1 MSDDAESS
9 VSNEYFDS
17 GQARRTRKTLGE
29 AAAHKIVNSVYL
41 EVLPQLESVVAKLKA
56 EGVREMMSD
65 SMLYDAFK
73 YACDDIAD
81 VNIHD
86 VSSQDI
92 ADQARRALQVG
103 LARAIPGT
111 VVQFPGM
118 RGDSFPIITAKE
130 LMARDDLPDVG
141 FLVDNMIPFGKIT
154 GLGGEDGTGKSRL
167 MLQLAVGACSTGVWP
182 GLGIPVATGPVIFY
196 TVEETPRDMRSRLI
210 KLAKALDIDVSLE
223 NLHIIAM
230 GAEETAVLG
239 AEDKGQVRK
248 TKLFGKFAREIDRI
262 KPVLIEVDPLA
273 EVFDG
278 DEIKRNLVKKFVG
291 LFRPLIADRRTALV
305 MSYHPSLTGLANR
318 TGSSGSTGW
327 RAAYRGNIW
336 IEKDVDDDPTVD
348 TGNRTL
354 HVMKVTEGTPNQ
366 KINLRFAEGGVLVLA
381 DQPGIGGATSAIDG
395 VAAIARAEREF
406 LDFVAERTRQGRPVS
421 PNKKAGN
428 YAPKELVSEEGGRDR
443 RTRVAAVER
452 TMEALFKGDQL
463 KSVSDGPAS
472 KGKLKLVVTS
482 DNRNHTASCS

>member
-1 MSDDAESS
+1 MSDGTESS
-9 VSNEYFDS
+9 VSTDYFDS
-17 GQARRTRKTLGE
+17 GQSRRARKKLSE
-29 AAAHKIVNSVYL
+29 AEAYKIVESVYR
-41 EVLPQLESVVAKLKA
+41 EVLPQIESTDAKLKA
-56 EGVREMMSD
+56 EGLGAIARD
-65 SMLYDAFK
+65 NAFGDAFQ
-73 YACDDIAD
+73 YACDDITDAK
-81 VNIHD
+81 IHELSPD
-86 VSSQDI
+86 DI
-92 ADQARRALQVG
+92 ADAARRALQVG
-103 LARAIPGT
+103 LARAVPGT

-118 RGDSFPIITAKE
+118 RGDSFPIFTAKD
-130 LMARDDLPDVG
+130 LIAREDLPDLG
-141 FLVDNMIPFGKIT
+141 FLVENMIPFGKIT

-167 MLQLAVGACSTGVWP
+167 LLQLAVGVCSTAVWA
-182 GLGIPVATGPVIFY
+182 GLGIPVASGPVIFY

-210 KLAKALDIDVSLE
+210 KLARALGIDVSLD

-239 AEDKGQVRK
+239 AEERGQVKK

-262 KPVLIEVDPLA
+262 KPVLIEIDPLA

-291 LFRPLIADRRTALV
+291 LLRPLIADRRTALV

-336 IEKDVDDDPTVD
+336 IEKDVNDDPTVD

-366 KINLRFAEGGVLVLA
+366 KINLRFAEGGVLVRDNTESDA
-381 DQPGIGGATSAIDG
+381 PVNVMDG
-395 VAAIARAEREF
+395 VAAIARDEREF
-406 LDFVAERTRQGRPVS
+406 LDFVAERARQGRPVS

-428 YAPKELVSEEGGRDR
+428 YAPKEMLAEHGGRDR
-443 RTRVAAVER
+443 RSRIAAIER
-452 TMEALFKGDQL
+452 TMEALFKGGQL

-482 DNRNHTASCS
+482 GNQNILLAPN

>member
-1 MSDDAESS
+1 MM
-9 VSNEYFDS
+9 
-17 GQARRTRKTLGE
+17 
-29 AAAHKIVNSVYL
+29 
-41 EVLPQLESVVAKLKA
+41 AKLKA
-56 EGVREMMSD
+56 DGVRAMVSD
-65 SMLYDAFK
+65 SMLYEAIK

-81 VNIHD
+81 ANIHEW
-86 VSSQDI
+86 SPEDI
-92 ADQARRALQVG
+92 ANQARRALQVG
-103 LARAIPGT
+103 LARAVPGT

-118 RGDSFPIITAKE
+118 AGDSFPIFTAKD
-130 LMARDDLPDVG
+130 LIAREDLPDLG

-167 MLQLAVGACSTGVWP
+167 LLQLAVGVCSTAVWA
-182 GLGIPVATGPVIFY
+182 GLGIPVATGAVIFY
-196 TVEETPRDMRSRLI
+196 TVEETARDMRSRLI
-210 KLAKALDIDVSLE
+210 KLESALGINASLD

-239 AEDKGQVRK
+239 AEERGQVKK
-248 TKLFGKFAREIDRI
+248 TKLFGKLAREIGRI
-262 KPVLIEVDPLA
+262 KPVLIAIDPLA

-291 LFRPLIADRRTALV
+291 LLRPLIADQRTALV

-336 IEKDVDDDPTVD
+336 IEKDAEDDPTVD

-366 KINLRFAEGGVLVLA
+366 KINLRFAEGGVLVRE
-381 DQPGIGGATSAIDG
+381 DEPGSSGPVNVMDG
-395 VAAIARAEREF
+395 VDAIVRGEREF
-406 LDFVAERTRQGRPVS
+406 LDFVAERVGQGRPVS

-428 YAPKELVSEEGGRDR
+428 YAPKELVAERGGRDR
-443 RTRVAAVER
+443 RGRIATIER
-452 TMEALFKGDQL
+452 TMEALFKAGAL
-463 KSVSDGPAS
+463 KSESDGPPS
-472 KGKLKLVVTS
+472 KGKLKLAVVS
-482 DNRNHTASCS
+482 

>member
-1 MSDDAESS
+1 MQDATESS
-9 VSNEYFDS
+9 HSYDFYDS
-17 GQARRTRKTLGE
+17 GDARRARKKLGE
-29 AAAHKIVNSVYL
+29 KEAYKIVDSVRL
-41 EVLPQLESVVAKLKA
+41 EVWPQIEAALSKLGGIA
-56 EGVREMMSD
+56 RSNAD
-65 SMLYDAFK
+65 YDAFK

-81 VNIHD
+81 VNIHEL
-86 VSSQDI
+86 SPEDI
-92 ADQARRALQVG
+92 ANQARRALQVG
-103 LARAIPGT
+103 LARALPGT

-118 RGDSFPIITAKE
+118 RGDSFPIFTAKD
-130 LMARDDLPDVG
+130 LIAREDLPELG
-141 FLVDNMIPFGKIT
+141 FLVENMIPFGKIT

-167 MLQLAVGACSTGVWP
+167 LLQLAVGVCSTAVWA
-182 GLGIPVATGPVIFY
+182 GLRIPVATGPVIFY

-210 KLAKALDIDVSLE
+210 KLARALGIDVSLD

-239 AEDKGQVRK
+239 AEDRGQVKK
-248 TKLFGKFAREIDRI
+248 TKLFGKLAREIERI
-262 KPVLIEVDPLA
+262 KPVLIEIDPLA

-291 LFRPLIADRRTALV
+291 LLRPLIADRRTALV

-336 IEKDVDDDPTVD
+336 IEKDADDDQTVD

-366 KINLRFAEGGVLVLA
+366 KINLRFAEGGILVREEE
-381 DQPGIGGATSAIDG
+381 PESSGPVNVMDG
-395 VAAIARAEREF
+395 VDAIAREERDF
-406 LDFVAERTRQGRPVS
+406 LYFVAERTRQGRPVS

-428 YAPKELVSEEGGRDR
+428 YAPKELVAQHGGRDR
-443 RTRVAAVER
+443 RSRIAAIER
-452 TMEALFKGDQL
+452 TMEALFEQGRL
-463 KSVSDGPAS
+463 KSVRDGPAS

-482 DNRNHTASCS
+482 DKQNQDAIAT